1 MRAFFDLVG
10 IQMPTANLYA
20 LVGDK
25 PFATVNE
32 SISSNEIL

>member
-20 LVGDK
+20 QVSDN
-25 PFATVNE
+25 PFTTVNE
-32 SISSNEIL
+32 SK